1 MRLKHS
7 FCNSENRI
15 ESELLQVSEVSH
27 KSWSLTIRLVIKRL
41 LPIVTISAAT
51 KIVLTSIDSHR
62 TAFTK
67 LEIVTMSAFYY
78 VSALFAADLVYDNLL
93 HAINLQSN
101 APNVPHYQRA
111 GLRR

>member
-41 LPIVTISAAT
+41 LPIVTISAA
-51 KIVLTSIDSHR
+51 IDSHR